1 MTSGNGTAL
10 LDRGTATE
18 CPRRR
23 LGKAAHQLPRRR
35 RQPAHAAEIRVGLGA
50 LPQRLRQ
57 PLDADRGGH
66 GRRHRPLEERQA
78 ERRRAPGDHAQP
90 RLLRHRREPGRQ
102 QHHPGPLSPRHQRRV
117 PPVPAAA
124 GVRGGDPHPH
134 LPLHRGEPGAGR
146 ARSLR
151 HVPRDPGHRR
161 QGRAGDGAH
170 RGRARTRISRPRPSP
185 GRRSSWRTWSATT

>member
-1 MTSGNGTAL
+1 M
-10 LDRGTATE
+10 TATDA
-18 CPRRR
+18 PRRR
-23 LGKAAHQLPRRR
+23 LGKAADQLPRGR
-35 RQPAHAAEIRVGLGA
+35 RQPAHAAEVRLGLGA

-57 PLDADRGGH
+57 PLDADRGAD

-78 ERRRAPGDHAQP
+78 HRRRAAGDHAQP

-102 QHHPGPLSPRHQRRV
+102 QHHAGHLPPRHQRRV
-117 PPVPAAA
+117 PPVPAAP

-134 LPLHRGEPGAGR
+134 LPLHRREPGAGR

-161 QGRAGDGAH
+161 QGRAGDGAD
-170 RGRARTRISRPRPSP
+170 RRRARSRLHDRRPSP
-185 GRRSSWRTWSATT
+185 GRRRSWRTWSATT